1 MKMIQTSAQAHAL
14 LDEQSTEFARV
25 ENPPG
30 IFPSH
35 EVVPLAPY
43 FTSIS
48 GAPAALFLD
57 MDGTITCTEP
67 LFLHGVEQVVRR
79 ATGWATRKDWP
90 GLDPAVDHPR
100 IVGYSTVR
108 NLEYLHSKFGASVI
122 PEKFFNAVDSALV
135 FLGGHPIPHD
145 IEVRIDDMM
154 AAYHLE
160 AWWDD
165 AQLAHR
171 VESDGAHIRSDF
183 LARFDS
189 IDVTMFAQMGLMVF
203 YADYLDA
210 LMKVNRGEGASVSHA
225 VYGDPHIPA
234 VAPMPGIALLCAV
247 AKGWLRSEDGP
258 ALAAAHG
265 HEGVQRLGPCLE
277 CFSGHP
283 ARVALVTSSG
293 SHETELVLEAVFR
306 AMAEEVGEW
315 GLAQDVTE
323 RIQRGFDDPKNY
335 FDTIVTCDDVIEGR
349 TKPFRDPYTLALD
362 RLGLHGEPARRV
374 VGFEDT
380 EAGII
385 AQRGA
390 GVGVPCALPI
400 EHTQH
405 QDFSAAAHV
414 LPGGVL
420 DALFVHGLFI
430 DGHTGE
436 RKA

>member
-1 MKMIQTSAQAHAL
+1 MRMRQTAAQAHAL
-14 LDEQSTEFARV
+14 LDEQSTDFARV

-30 IFPSH
+30 IFPAH
-35 EVVPLAPY
+35 EVVPLAPGY
-43 FTSIS
+43 STVEAS
-48 GAPAALFLD
+48 PAALFLD

-79 ATGWATRKDWP
+79 ATGWATCDDWA
-90 GLDPAVDHPR
+90 GLDPAIDHPR

-108 NLEYLHSKFGASVI
+108 NLEYLHGKFGAAVL
-122 PEKFFNAVDSALV
+122 PPLFFDAVDSALV
-135 FLGGHPIPHD
+135 FLGAHPIPHD

-165 AQLAHR
+165 AQATHR
-171 VESDGAHIRSDF
+171 VESDGAQIRADF
-183 LARFDS
+183 LGRYRT
-189 IDVTMFAQMGLMVF
+189 IDVNMFAQMGLMVF

-210 LMKVNRGEGASVSHA
+210 LMKVNRGDGASVSQA

-247 AKGWLRSEDGP
+247 AKGWLRPEDGP

-265 HEGVQRLGPCLE
+265 QEGVQRLGLCLE

-306 AMAEEVGEW
+306 AMREEVRGW
-315 GLAQDVTE
+315 GIPQDLVE
-323 RIQRGFDDPKNY
+323 RIQQGFEDPKNY

-349 TKPFRDPYTLALD
+349 TKPFRDPYTLALG
-362 RLGLHGEPARRV
+362 RLGLHGDAARRV
-374 VGFEDT
+374 IGFEDT

-400 EHTQH
+400 EHTRH

-420 DALFVHGLFI
+420 EALFRHGLFI
-430 DGHTGE
+430 
-436 RKA
+436 A

>member
-1 MKMIQTSAQAHAL
+1 MKMQQSAAQAHAL

-30 IFPSH
+30 IFPAR
-35 EVVPLAPY
+35 EVVPLAPRY
-43 FTSIS
+43 TTVE

-79 ATGWATRKDWP
+79 ATGWANGEDWS
-90 GLDPAVDHPR
+90 GLDPAIDHPR
-100 IVGYSTVR
+100 IVGYSTLR
-108 NLEYLHSKFGASVI
+108 NLEYLHGKFGPSVV
-122 PEKFFNAVDSALV
+122 PARFFDAVDSALV
-135 FLGGHPIPHD
+135 FLGAHPIPHD

-160 AWWDD
+160 AWWDH
-165 AQLAHR
+165 AQAAHR
-171 VESDGAHIRSDF
+171 SESEGAQIRADF
-183 LARFDS
+183 LARFKT
-189 IDVTMFAQMGLMVF
+189 IDVNMFAQMGLMVF

-210 LMKVNRGEGASVSHA
+210 LMKVNRGEGASVSQA
-225 VYGDPHIPA
+225 VYGDSHIPA

-247 AKGWLRSEDGP
+247 AKGWLRPEDAP
-258 ALAAAHG
+258 ALASAHG
-265 HEGVQRLGPCLE
+265 KAEVQRLDTCLA
-277 CFSGHP
+277 CFASAP
-283 ARVALVTSSG
+283 TKVALVTSSG

-306 AMAEEVGEW
+306 AMREEVAEW
-315 GLAQDVTE
+315 GLGRDAVL

-335 FDTIVTCDDVIEGR
+335 FDTMVTCDDVIEGR

-430 DGHTGE
+430 D
-436 RKA
+436 